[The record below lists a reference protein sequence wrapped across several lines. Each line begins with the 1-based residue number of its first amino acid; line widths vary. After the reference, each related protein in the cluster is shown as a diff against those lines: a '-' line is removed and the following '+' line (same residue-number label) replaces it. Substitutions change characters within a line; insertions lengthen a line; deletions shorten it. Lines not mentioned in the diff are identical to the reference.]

1 VDVARRRPAVRAV
14 IVPLLVLALAIGT
27 GWWASARDADT
38 RSSLTS
44 GLDALPAGTQVAGF
58 TDWAAI
64 RSALDLGRASSAA
77 GRAALTDDA
86 SLRDLTTRSV
96 VGQAIDG
103 METLYGWSAADLDW
117 EAYGQAAAGSAMV
130 ARLSG
135 WVSLDAVKARLRT
148 LGYTR
153 SGGTWTLSPAGR
165 AAVGPDLAATL
176 GFVAVLE
183 RERIVVATDRPA
195 YVPVVVGTIRGDR
208 ASLLSVRPA
217 ADVASSLAGSDAALV
232 QAPAIGCSTTSL
244 ADKGADVQA
253 QAAAALGRAG
263 RLQEPTFTGRGLV
276 EGDPDQTITFASA
289 FRSPAVA
296 ADQARVRA
304 VLARGPF
311 VGRTGRV
318 EDSLTGLVAGSQG
331 SVTTLRFR
339 LDPDRGTYLAGD
351 GPLLFAS
358 CP

>member
-1 VDVARRRPAVRAV
+1 MSQRGPAVRAV
-14 IVPLLVLALAIGT
+14 LVPLLVLALALGT
-27 GWWASARDADT
+27 AWWASARDADT

-64 RSALDLGRASSAA
+64 RSALGLGRASTAA

-86 SLRDLTTRSV
+86 TLRDLTTRSV
-96 VGQAIDG
+96 IGQAIDE
-103 METLYGWSAADLDW
+103 MHRLYGWSAADLDW
-117 EAYGQAAAGSAMV
+117 ETYGRATAGSAMV

-135 WVSLDAVKARLRT
+135 SVSLDAVKTRLSK

-153 SGGTWTLSPAGR
+153 SGDTWTLSSAGR
-165 AAVGPDLAATL
+165 AAVGPDLASAL
-176 GFVAVLE
+176 GFLAVLD
-183 RERIVVATDRPA
+183 RERVVVATDRPA

-208 ASLLSVRPA
+208 ESLLSVRPA
-217 ADVASSLAGSDAALV
+217 ADVASSLAGSDAAVV
-232 QAPAIGCSTTSL
+232 QGPGFGCSATSL
-244 ADKGADVQA
+244 AGKGADVTA
-253 QAAAALGRAG
+253 QAAAALARAG

-289 FRSPAVA
+289 FPSPAVA

-311 VGRTGRV
+311 IGRTGRI
-318 EDSLTGLVAGSQG
+318 EDSLTGLEAGAQG
-331 SVTTLRFR
+331 SVTTLRFT
-339 LDPDRGTYLAGD
+339 LDPDRGTYMTGE